1 MSKVVR
7 VGVVGAGFAAEFH
20 LAAYRRVS
28 GYQVEVVGITSRTAS
43 KAVALARQHGARRVY
58 PDLSSLLADGDVDL
72 VDLCVPVHLHHSM
85 AIQAAR
91 AGKDV
96 LCEKPLLGFAGE
108 GRTGSVTRREMFSAV
123 QGELEELE
131 AAFRASGSR
140 LLYAENWVY
149 APAFRRIAQMA
160 EAGGGKILEIRGN
173 EAHSGSVSRFSMRW
187 ETSGG
192 GALLRLGIHPLGAA
206 IHLKQ
211 REGIAR
217 QRRPYRVQSA
227 WAQTADLTRVDGFDP
242 AATRLVS
249 GWVDVENWA
258 VGVLTFDDGSVAVI
272 HSSDI
277 SLGGVSSWMELYT
290 TNARL
295 RCNIHPNDSCVSYSP
310 DPGTFDGVFLN
321 EKLETKAGW
330 NRPSVDHN
338 WEAGYVQ
345 EIEDFV
351 ASIAEDR
358 EPLSGLT
365 LALESTRAAYALYMS
380 AEEGKRVD
388 L

>member
-1 MSKVVR
+1 MSKTVH
-7 VGVVGAGFAAEFH
+7 VGVVGAGIAAEFH

-28 GYQVEVVGITSRTAS
+28 GYSVEIAGITSRTPS
-43 KAVALARQHGARRVY
+43 KAAALAEQFGIQRLY
-58 PDLSSLLADGDVDL
+58 PDLSSLLSDREIDV
-72 VDLCVPVHLHHSM
+72 VDLCVPVHLHCSM
-85 AIQAAR
+85 AIQAAK

-96 LCEKPLLGFAGE
+96 VCEKPLLGFAGN
-108 GRTGSVTRREMFSAV
+108 GRTGSVPRGEMFSAV
-123 QGELEELE
+123 QDELEAVE
-131 AAFRASGSR
+131 AAFRASGTK

-160 EAGGGKILEIRGN
+160 ESCGGKILEIRGN
-173 EAHSGSVSRFSMRW
+173 EAHSGSASPFSMKW

-192 GALLRLGIHPLGAA
+192 GSLLRLGIHPLSAA
-206 IHLKQ
+206 IYLKQ
-211 REGIAR
+211 REGIVK
-217 QRRPYRVQSA
+217 QGYPYRVRSA
-227 WAQTADLTRVDGFDP
+227 WAQMSDLTRVDGFDP
-242 AATRLVS
+242 ATTRLVS

-258 VGVLTFDDGSVAVI
+258 VGVLTFDDNSVAVI

-295 RCNIHPNDSCVSYSP
+295 RCNIHPNDTCISYSP
-310 DPGTFDGVFLN
+310 DPRPFDGLFLN

-330 NRPSVDHN
+330 NYPSVDHN

-351 ASIAEDR
+351 ASVAEDR
-358 EPLSGLT
+358 EPLSGLE
-365 LALESTRAAYALYMS
+365 LALESIRAAYALYMS
-380 AEEGKRVD
+380 AEEGVRVD